1 MMVADQLL
9 NSSVLNRMVNSSLY
23 GNTYSLSAYFKDL
36 HDAMF
41 KVDKNKPV
49 NSFRQNLQ
57 VAFVKKFIG
66 LAKVKNLHAMIQA
79 QVYSQLN
86 KISREMKNS
95 KSSGISTNR
104 HRDYVA
110 FLIQK
115 YFEE

>member
-1 MMVADQLL
+1 
-9 NSSVLNRMVNSSLY
+9 MVNSSLY

-95 KSSGISTNR
+95 KSSGISTNK